1 MGLPY
6 DDFWR
11 HSLRECDLIICEAL
25 ARQKSD
31 KLFQRVLNQEL
42 AVLVH
47 YAFNNPAKMPD
58 FTKEVIDKQISEK
71 ESAIRLR
78 SLFVGWSAK
87 SKG

>member
-1 MGLPY
+1 MGLLH

-25 ARQKSD
+25 ARQKSELLT
-31 KLFQRVLNQEL
+31 KRILNQEL
-42 AVLVH
+42 AVLVS
-47 YAFNNPAKMPD
+47 YAFSDPAKMPD